1 MRRQLTTALVA
12 GVALSAMI
20 TQTAA
25 GGYAAS
31 CYERVHQ
38 PPVYETVYE
47 KVLVSPGKKY
57 VEHVPAVY
65 GTERRHV
72 QIRPAQVSYSV
83 IPAQYG
89 WEKQKVLIEPA
100 RTIARHV
107 PAITKKVHRKVL
119 VHEGGYAWEWQ
130 WINGRKVL
138 CKVKRHAVYKTV
150 AETVVVRQASVVH
163 ETVPARYSYK
173 KRQVLIS
180 PARKQKHV
188 IPAEYGYVSER
199 VLIQPAQKRVHHS
212 APVYETVARKVQV
225 SQGHSG
231 WRKVRVSGHC
241 G

>member
-1 MRRQLTTALVA
+1 MRRQLTSALVA

-25 GGYAAS
+25 GGYAAA

-38 PPVYETVYE
+38 PPVYKTVYE

-65 GTERRHV
+65 GTQRRHV
-72 QIRPAQVSYSV
+72 QVRPAQVSYSV

-89 WEKQKVLIEPA
+89 WEKHKVLIEPA
-100 RTIARHV
+100 RTIARQI
-107 PAITKKVHRKVL
+107 PAVTKTVHRKVL

-138 CKVKRHAVYKTV
+138 CKVKRSAVYKTI
-150 AETVVVRQASVVH
+150 AETVVVQHARTVH
-163 ETVPARYSYK
+163 ETVPARYGYE

-180 PARKQKHV
+180 AARKQKHV

-212 APVYETVARKVQV
+212 APVYETVARQVQV

-231 WRKVRVSGHC
+231 WRKVRVGGHC